1 MPASSPPD
9 QLIGIVGLG
18 RVGSHAARQLRTASV
33 PLRVYDT
40 DRATRSL
47 VLASLRPIDKVA
59 EPNGGP
65 ATTVILATPA
75 GDHAEMARPLVES
88 GVSVISTSDDP
99 TDVQELLSLDRA
111 ARDSGVTVVAGAGM
125 SPGLSCLYARFA
137 GNEFSDVRE
146 LAVWCTGTAGPACA
160 RRHHRALQQPG
171 SALIDGRWV
180 EKRGS
185 SGRDLTWFP
194 GALGARDCYRGALA
208 EPILWHRLFTS
219 AERIS
224 ARVSATRRDR
234 LTSRLPMLRRPHPDG
249 GPGGFRLE
257 VRGLVGD
264 RFHTEVVGAAV
275 YPSVAAGTVAAVIAL
290 HLQAAGSLVGAMGAG
305 EVLDDP
311 RPLLHELHRRG
322 VSAARFHGSSAV
334 AKPSVA
340 PNLDTG

>member
-9 QLIGIVGLG
+9 RLIGIVGLG
-18 RVGSHAARQLRTASV
+18 RVGSHAARQLRTADTA
-33 PLRVYDT
+33 LRVYDI

-47 VLASLRPIDKVA
+47 VLDSLRPIDGPA
-59 EPNGGP
+59 EPNGAP

-75 GDHAEMARPLVES
+75 GDHAALARPLVQS
-88 GVSVISTSDDP
+88 GISVISTSDDP
-99 TDVQELLSLDRA
+99 ADVQELLSLDLA

-137 GNEFSDVRE
+137 GNGFSDVRE
-146 LAVWCTGTAGPACA
+146 LSVWSTGTAGPACA

-171 SALIDGRWV
+171 PALIDGRWV
-180 EKRGS
+180 QRRGS

-208 EPILWHRLFTS
+208 EPILWSRFFGS

-224 ARVSATRRDR
+224 ARISATRRDR
-234 LTSRLPMLRRPHPDG
+234 FTSRLPMLRKPHSDG

-257 VRGLVGD
+257 VRGLVEG
-264 RFHTEVVGAAV
+264 RYHTEVVGAAV

-290 HLQAAGSLVGAMGAG
+290 HVQEADPPVGAMGAG
-305 EVLDDP
+305 ELLDDP
-311 RPLLHELHRRG
+311 RPLLRELHRRG
-322 VSAARFHGSSAV
+322 LRAARFHGSRAV
-334 AKPSVA
+334 PVRTLGRV
-340 PNLDTG
+340 LDSG